1 MSLSQPYYIINKL
14 VANLSSGDI
23 SQHKSTLLTLHF
35 LFPHEFLPA
44 LDILDRQ
51 LITRMIVSDSL
62 GNAQKNVVHYVQS
75 ASATTSRPT
84 KTSRHH
90 TATIIAYEV
99 RLAAWNCSCPA
110 FAYSAFGK
118 GFRTALLLENHP
130 IASHDQ
136 EDSDRADSMAHL
148 GGVLTRADTGVPICK
163 HILAAFL
170 GTAAPD
176 MFGKGVCT
184 RDVDEAEAAGW
195 AGGWGD

>member
-1 MSLSQPYYIINKL
+1 MSVSRPYDIVDKL
-14 VANLSSGDI
+14 VTNLSSGDI

-44 LDILDRQ
+44 LDLLDRQ
-51 LITRMIVSDSL
+51 LVTHFIVKDDLENTR
-62 GNAQKNVVHYVQS
+62 KNEVHYVQS

-90 TATIIAYEV
+90 AATTVAYEV

-118 GFRTALLLENHP
+118 GFRTALRLDSHL
-130 IASHDQ
+130 IVSHDQ
-136 EDSDRADSMAHL
+136 EDVDGDDGKPRL
-148 GGVLTRADTGVPICK
+148 GGVLTRAETGVPICK

-170 GTAAPD
+170 GTAAPEI
-176 MFGKGVCT
+176 FGKGVCT
-184 RDVDEAEAAGW
+184 RDIDEAEAAGW

>member
-1 MSLSQPYYIINKL
+1 MSLSRPYDIINKL

-23 SQHKSTLLTLHF
+23 SEHKSTLLTLHF

-44 LDILDRQ
+44 LDILDRK
-51 LITRMIVSDSL
+51 LITRMIVNDSL
-62 GNAQKNVVHYVQS
+62 GNAQKNEVHYVQS

-90 TATIIAYEV
+90 TATTIAYEV
-99 RLAAWNCSCPA
+99 HLAAWNCSCPA

-118 GFRTALLLENHP
+118 GFRTALHLENHP
-130 IASHDQ
+130 IASNDQ
-136 EDSDRADSMAHL
+136 EGAEGADGKARL
-148 GGVLTRADTGVPICK
+148 GGALTRADTGVPICK

-170 GTAAPD
+170 GTAAPG
-176 MFGKGVCT
+176 MFWKGVCT
-184 RDVDEAEAAGW
+184 REVDEAEAAGW

>member
-1 MSLSQPYYIINKL
+1 MSLSRPYDIINKL

-51 LITRMIVSDSL
+51 LITRMIVNDSL
-62 GNAQKNVVHYVQS
+62 GNAQKNEVYYVQS

-84 KTSRHH
+84 KTLRHH
-90 TATIIAYEV
+90 MGTTIAYEV

-110 FAYSAFGK
+110 FAYSALGK
-118 GFRTALLLENHP
+118 SFRTALHLSDHSA
-130 IASHDQ
+130 ASHNQ
-136 EDSDRADSMAHL
+136 EGTDGADGKTSL

-184 RDVDEAEAAGW
+184 REVDEAEAAGW